1 MTAATPVTASETTYE
16 TVHVERSKKAW
27 VVVRA
32 VMAALSIY
40 LTIFYLVV
48 YYRSSD
54 PSEDNMKENAS
65 DLVIDPERLR
75 CAAENAVA
83 ALKLLANPERLL
95 LLCQLSQG
103 EYSVSELEAQLDIHQ
118 PTLSQ
123 QLGVL
128 RSQGVVATR
137 REGKNIYY
145 SVADPNLL
153 EILVVLYRL

>member
-1 MTAATPVTASETTYE
+1 
-16 TVHVERSKKAW
+16 
-27 VVVRA
+27 
-32 VMAALSIY
+32 
-40 LTIFYLVV
+40 
-48 YYRSSD
+48 
-54 PSEDNMKENAS
+54 MKTS

-75 CAAENAVA
+75 GAAEQAVG

-95 LLCQLSQG
+95 LLCQISQG
-103 EYSVSELEAQLDIHQ
+103 EFSVGELEELLDIHQ

-145 SVADPNLL
+145 SVADPAVL
-153 EILVVLYRL
+153 EILLVLYRLYCPKE